1 MDDVAALL
9 AAWMVRQ
16 RWYATK
22 GRNPRIRIIGTVGLG
37 DAAGD
42 AHSLIHLVIDDAPE
56 PAVLYQVPVVVRA
69 TIEPGSSAALIG
81 EAGGGFYYDGP
92 HDPVFAAAL
101 LDAIRGD
108 LRLAGD
114 SVNGFGTALGDRG
127 EIVRS
132 RVLGGEQSNTS
143 IVYDMRGGALPFVIA
158 KLFRVLH
165 HGDNPDV
172 TTQAALTQGGS
183 HRAPP
188 LVGYLT
194 ATWPDA
200 GRESRT
206 ATGHLAFAQE
216 FLPGLDDAWRVAL
229 RAAAE
234 GESFADRAYDLG
246 IATAEV
252 HATLAKVLA
261 TVPTGPDDVDDALVS
276 MRARLEVASKEVPEI
291 ARFVDSI
298 TAVYAAA
305 ASGDLPR
312 LQRIHGD
319 LHLGQAL
326 LAPDRGWVLIDFEGE
341 PLRPMDERSRP
352 DSTLRDIAGMLRS
365 FDYVAG
371 SLAHTDGTDARGWA
385 SEARRS
391 YVEGYIASSG
401 FDVRAHRLLL
411 DAFELDKAVYEAVY
425 ESRSRPTWVGI
436 PLAAVE
442 RLVARSAPMPH

>member
-9 AAWMVRQ
+9 AVWMVRQ

-22 GRNPRIRIIGTVGLG
+22 GQSPRIRIIGTVHLATA
-37 DAAGD
+37 AAG
-42 AHSLIHLVIDDAPE
+42 ARCLIHLVLDEAPE
-56 PAVLYQVPVVVRA
+56 VPVLYQVPVVVRTA
-69 TIEPGSSAALIG
+69 IEPAASAALIG
-81 EAGGGFYYDGP
+81 EAGGDCFYDGP

-101 LDAIRGD
+101 LDAISHERHLPGD
-108 LRLAGD
+108 QVRAD
-114 SVNGFGTALGDRG
+114 GTTLGASG
-127 EIVRS
+127 GILRS

-143 IVYDMRGGALPFVIA
+143 IVYDMDGGPLPFVIA
-158 KLFRVLH
+158 KVFRVLH
-165 HGDNPDV
+165 HGENPDV

-194 ATWPDA
+194 ATWPDP
-200 GRESRT
+200 GRASGT
-206 ATGHLAFAQE
+206 AIGHLAFAQE

-229 RAAAE
+229 RAAAA

-252 HATLAKVLA
+252 HATLARVLA
-261 TVPTGPDDVDDALVS
+261 TTPTGAEDVEDALVS
-276 MRARLEVASKEVPEI
+276 MRARLRVASKEVLGV
-291 ARFVDSI
+291 ARFAESI
-298 TAVYAAA
+298 TAVYATA

-326 LAPDRGWVLIDFEGE
+326 LSPDRGWMLIDFEGE

-371 SLAHTDGTDARGWA
+371 SLAHTDGTDARDWA
-385 SEARRS
+385 GEARRS
-391 YVEGYIASSG
+391 YVDGYIVSSG
-401 FDVRAHRLLL
+401 FDVRAHRILL

-425 ESRSRPTWVGI
+425 ESRSRPTWIGI
-436 PLAAVE
+436 PLAAIE
-442 RLVARSAPMPH
+442 RLVARSAPLPG